1 MSEGDKDNS
10 NKLEMA
16 EGQEV
21 MGNGVGTRCAIPRKK
36 PGFYSM
42 GSGGN
47 STQVLLY
54 GDTLEGSMRKGSKP
68 TGQLQAEAELVRA
81 GDEKGTN
88 SKAIQDFR
96 NQLNFMHMEV
106 FAVCLRSVLG
116 VGVCI
121 SVYLYAGQWSW

>member
-1 MSEGDKDNS
+1 MQSQGS
-10 NKLEMA
+10 SLGFILWA
-16 EGQEV
+16 
-21 MGNGVGTRCAIPRKK
+21 VGEIALKCCYMET
-36 PGFYSM
+36 
-42 GSGGN
+42 
-47 STQVLLY
+47 
-54 GDTLEGSMRKGSKP
+54 DLEGSMRKVRKP

-96 NQLNFMHMEV
+96 NHRNFMHMEV
-106 FAVCLRSVLG
+106 FAVCLRNVLG